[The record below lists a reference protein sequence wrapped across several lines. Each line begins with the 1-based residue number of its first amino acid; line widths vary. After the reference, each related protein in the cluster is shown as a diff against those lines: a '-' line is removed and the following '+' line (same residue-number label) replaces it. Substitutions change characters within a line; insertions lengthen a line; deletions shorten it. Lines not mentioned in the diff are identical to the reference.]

1 MRELAERALDYL
13 DRREVQYADVRLI
26 DSRERT
32 VSTKNGTMANASSEE
47 SLGIG
52 IRVLVEGCWGFAS
65 SDELS
70 AESLGKT
77 AKRAIEIARAS
88 AMAKKTDVVLA
99 PEPKHAATWSSPFRI
114 DPFTTSVD

>member
-1 MRELAERALDYL
+1 MREQAEKALDYV

-26 DSRERT
+26 DSRERS
-32 VSTKNGTMANASSEE
+32 VSTKNGIMSNASFEE

-65 SDELS
+65 TDDLS

-77 AKRAIEIARAS
+77 AKRAVEIARAS
-88 AMAKKTDVVLA
+88 ALAKKSDVVPA
-99 PEPKHAATWSSPFRI
+99 P
-114 DPFTTSVD
+114 